1 LYVDVVKN
9 ANNCVSCSTDSLRLN
24 LQAIQNKINALWR
37 NVAVAAVTL
46 DVAFALL
53 PTVISRMQ

>member
-1 LYVDVVKN
+1 VDGTGVQKIEDV
-9 ANNCVSCSTDSLRLN
+9 N
-24 LQAIQNKINALWR
+24 LALAIQNKINALWR